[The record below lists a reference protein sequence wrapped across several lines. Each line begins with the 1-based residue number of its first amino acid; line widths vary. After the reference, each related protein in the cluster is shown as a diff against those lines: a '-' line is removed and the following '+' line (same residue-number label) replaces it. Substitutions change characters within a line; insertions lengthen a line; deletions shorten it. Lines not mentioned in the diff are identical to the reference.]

1 MVLFWSD
8 PQAREES
15 SSEHQVYY
23 CSSRR
28 GVGVGN
34 LFWHFLS
41 TAADGRRPGPERR
54 GPLSAAETEKGGG
67 GSSDEDGKTFMRRVK
82 GKTGRWKSCIRSSTR
97 GDVRMT
103 SNTLARSLAEVD
115 GAVWGDDNKIV
126 SHCVC
131 VSSPA
136 RGRTQF
142 HGICARLRARKEE
155 ARNWTDFSPPLS
167 DKRTMM
173 TLDRAITP
181 GKRELFGESRGPAQ
195 SPLLY

>member
-131 VSSPA
+131 VSSLLTRSRTDALPWDLCA
-136 RGRTQF
+136 TACEEGRG
-142 HGICARLRARKEE
+142 AK
-155 ARNWTDFSPPLS
+155 
-167 DKRTMM
+167 
-173 TLDRAITP
+173 LDRFLP
-181 GKRELFGESRGPAQ
+181 PA
-195 SPLLY
+195 L